1 MAESGSEYKQSG
13 SRVLVLNLENSW
25 IHVLINIWISF
36 YYTSS
41 TLLKFL
47 KYVSIITYDALK
59 WVNKSSAIVS
69 RTGKLRP
76 REGSQLQP
84 RSSQYPTEARSLTSL
99 WHVQLLTF
107 QCIAGR
113 VLLCKLVSLIHVQI
127 PLKFSQQR
135 SLNWQFISGFPPS
148 RWYPWSPSQRRF
160 HGDWDVLA
168 LRAQPLL
175 FTEARTDFQ
184 KDRRPCWLLLDGLS
198 FSFSD

>member
-135 SLNWQFISGFPPS
+135 SLNWQFISGSPPQQMVSLKPFPAEVSWWLRCSCSKSPAFAVH
-148 RWYPWSPSQRRF
+148 WS
-160 HGDWDVLA
+160 
-168 LRAQPLL
+168 
-175 FTEARTDFQ
+175 
-184 KDRRPCWLLLDGLS
+184 
-198 FSFSD
+198 